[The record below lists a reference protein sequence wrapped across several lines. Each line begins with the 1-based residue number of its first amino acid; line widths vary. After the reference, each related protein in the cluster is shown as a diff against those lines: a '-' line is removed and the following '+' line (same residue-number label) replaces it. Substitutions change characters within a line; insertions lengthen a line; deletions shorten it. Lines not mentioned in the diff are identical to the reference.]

1 MRGLGS
7 FGGVMC
13 RRSFQL
19 YCRLLYE
26 EYVCFPDDSD
36 TEDTDITVDMDLERL
51 ETLTETDV

>member
-13 RRSFQL
+13 RRSFQ
-19 YCRLLYE
+19 LYE